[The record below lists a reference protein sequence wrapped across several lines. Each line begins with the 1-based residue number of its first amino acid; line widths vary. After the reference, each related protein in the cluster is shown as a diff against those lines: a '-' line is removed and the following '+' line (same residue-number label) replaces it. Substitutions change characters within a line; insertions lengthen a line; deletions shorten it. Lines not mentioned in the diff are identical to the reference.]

1 MENYKKKISQLL
13 TEVLNVDEEKI
24 YNNIALI
31 KEQDKGDYT
40 FPCFFLSKE
49 LKKAPNLIAEELK
62 NKINNPDYI
71 ERIETVNGYLNFF
84 INKEVL
90 TKEVFEEFNNKKE
103 KYGESNL
110 GNGKKIII
118 DYSSPNIAKP
128 FHIGHL
134 RSTVIGQSLYRIY
147 KNLGYDVVGINHLGD
162 YGTQFGKLIEAYK
175 LWHDEYNI
183 DENPIDELTKMYIR
197 INELCKEDPEVLE
210 RCRNNFKLL
219 EEKDE
224 YCMNLWNRFKE
235 LSLEEFKKTYDL
247 LGTSFDSYKG
257 EAFYSDKTNEVLEIL
272 EKNNKITIS
281 EGAKVVDLEK
291 EGIKVPCIIQKSN
304 GSSIYAT
311 RDLAAILYRA
321 RTYDF
326 DKCIYVTSYEQDLH
340 FKQIFAVA
348 KYLDLDEKYVD
359 GLIHVSF
366 GMVKVASGK
375 LSTRKGNIIKL
386 EDLLNEAIKRAKSII
401 EEKNPNLDNIDEI
414 ARKVGVG
421 AVIFNDL
428 YNSRI
433 KDELFDYDIMLNFQG
448 ETCPYIQYMFVR
460 INSVLEKSNSK
471 ILLENVNINKINDD
485 LSYRMA
491 KIIYNFS
498 DTIKEAASKN
508 EPYIIS
514 RYLIDLAKAYSS
526 FYNENKILSDDLEE
540 RDSRL
545 YLVNM
550 VGNILKKGT
559 YLLGIEMPNKM

>member
-1 MENYKKKISQLL
+1 M
-13 TEVLNVDEEKI
+13 
-24 YNNIALI
+24 
-31 KEQDKGDYT
+31 
-40 FPCFFLSKE
+40 
-49 LKKAPNLIAEELK
+49 
-62 NKINNPDYI
+62 
-71 ERIETVNGYLNFF
+71 
-84 INKEVL
+84 
-90 TKEVFEEFNNKKE
+90 
-103 KYGESNL
+103 
-110 GNGKKIII
+110 
-118 DYSSPNIAKP
+118 
-128 FHIGHL
+128 
-134 RSTVIGQSLYRIY
+134 
-147 KNLGYDVVGINHLGD
+147 
-162 YGTQFGKLIEAYK
+162 
-175 LWHDEYNI
+175 
-183 DENPIDELTKMYIR
+183 
-197 INELCKEDPEVLE
+197 
-210 RCRNNFKLL
+210 
-219 EEKDE
+219 
-224 YCMNLWNRFKE
+224 
-235 LSLEEFKKTYDL
+235 
-247 LGTSFDSYKG
+247 
-257 EAFYSDKTNEVLEIL
+257 
-272 EKNNKITIS
+272 
-281 EGAKVVDLEK
+281 
-291 EGIKVPCIIQKSN
+291 
-304 GSSIYAT
+304 
-311 RDLAAILYRA
+311 AAILYRA

-348 KYLDLDEKYVD
+348 KYLDLKDKYVN
-359 GLIHVSF
+359 GLKHVSF
-366 GMVKVASGK
+366 GMVRLPEGK
-375 LSTRKGNIIKL
+375 MSTRKGNIVKL
-386 EDLLNEAIKRAKSII
+386 DDILNEAITRAKNII
-401 EEKNPNLDNIDEI
+401 LEKNPNLDDIEET
-414 ARKVGVG
+414 AKKVGVG

-433 KDELFDYDIMLNFQG
+433 KDEIFDYDIMLNFQG

>member
-1 MENYKKKISQLL
+1 
-13 TEVLNVDEEKI
+13 
-24 YNNIALI
+24 
-31 KEQDKGDYT
+31 
-40 FPCFFLSKE
+40 
-49 LKKAPNLIAEELK
+49 
-62 NKINNPDYI
+62 
-71 ERIETVNGYLNFF
+71 
-84 INKEVL
+84 
-90 TKEVFEEFNNKKE
+90 
-103 KYGESNL
+103 
-110 GNGKKIII
+110 
-118 DYSSPNIAKP
+118 
-128 FHIGHL
+128 
-134 RSTVIGQSLYRIY
+134 
-147 KNLGYDVVGINHLGD
+147 
-162 YGTQFGKLIEAYK
+162 
-175 LWHDEYNI
+175 
-183 DENPIDELTKMYIR
+183 
-197 INELCKEDPEVLE
+197 
-210 RCRNNFKLL
+210 
-219 EEKDE
+219 
-224 YCMNLWNRFKE
+224 
-235 LSLEEFKKTYDL
+235 
-247 LGTSFDSYKG
+247 
-257 EAFYSDKTNEVLEIL
+257 
-272 EKNNKITIS
+272 
-281 EGAKVVDLEK
+281 
-291 EGIKVPCIIQKSN
+291 
-304 GSSIYAT
+304 
-311 RDLAAILYRA
+311 
-321 RTYDF
+321 
-326 DKCIYVTSYEQDLH
+326 
-340 FKQIFAVA
+340 
-348 KYLDLDEKYVD
+348 
-359 GLIHVSF
+359 
-366 GMVKVASGK
+366 MVKVASGK

>member
-1 MENYKKKISQLL
+1 MK
-13 TEVLNVDEEKI
+13 
-24 YNNIALI
+24 
-31 KEQDKGDYT
+31 
-40 FPCFFLSKE
+40 LSKRLE
-49 LKKAPNLIAEELK
+49 LLAYLVEKHKKGNILADIGTDHAYLPCYLIEK
-62 NKINNPDYI
+62 NIIDKAYACDVAKGPFAASLSTIRQYH
-71 ERIETVNGYLNFF
+71 
-84 INKEVL
+84 
-90 TKEVFEEFNNKKE
+90 FEENVE
-103 KYGESNL
+103 AL
-110 GNGKKIII
+110 
-118 DYSSPNIAKP
+118 
-128 FHIGHL
+128 
-134 RSTVIGQSLYRIY
+134 
-147 KNLGYDVVGINHLGD
+147 LGD
-162 YGTQFGKLIEAYK
+162 GLDPILDKKVDMVTIAGMGSFLI
-175 LWHDEYNI
+175 
-183 DENPIDELTKMYIR
+183 
-197 INELCKEDPEVLE
+197 V
-210 RCRNNFKLL
+210 
-219 EEKDE
+219 
-224 YCMNLWNRFKE
+224 
-235 LSLEEFKKTYDL
+235 
-247 LGTSFDSYKG
+247 
-257 EAFYSDKTNEVLEIL
+257 EIL
-272 EKNNKITIS
+272 EKNNKITNS
-281 EGAKVVDLEK
+281 EGAKVVDLEQD
-291 EGIKVPCIIQKSN
+291 GINTPCIIQKSN

>member
-1 MENYKKKISQLL
+1 MHFY
-13 TEVLNVDEEKI
+13 
-24 YNNIALI
+24 
-31 KEQDKGDYT
+31 
-40 FPCFFLSKE
+40 
-49 LKKAPNLIAEELK
+49 
-62 NKINNPDYI
+62 
-71 ERIETVNGYLNFF
+71 
-84 INKEVL
+84 
-90 TKEVFEEFNNKKE
+90 
-103 KYGESNL
+103 
-110 GNGKKIII
+110 
-118 DYSSPNIAKP
+118 
-128 FHIGHL
+128 
-134 RSTVIGQSLYRIY
+134 
-147 KNLGYDVVGINHLGD
+147 
-162 YGTQFGKLIEAYK
+162 
-175 LWHDEYNI
+175 
-183 DENPIDELTKMYIR
+183 PILPVCT
-197 INELCKEDPEVLE
+197 
-210 RCRNNFKLL
+210 
-219 EEKDE
+219 
-224 YCMNLWNRFKE
+224 
-235 LSLEEFKKTYDL
+235 
-247 LGTSFDSYKG
+247 
-257 EAFYSDKTNEVLEIL
+257 
-272 EKNNKITIS
+272 
-281 EGAKVVDLEK
+281 
-291 EGIKVPCIIQKSN
+291 
-304 GSSIYAT
+304 
-311 RDLAAILYRA
+311 
-321 RTYDF
+321 
-326 DKCIYVTSYEQDLH
+326 
-340 FKQIFAVA
+340 
-348 KYLDLDEKYVD
+348 
-359 GLIHVSF
+359 
-366 GMVKVASGK
+366 ASGK